1 MSRGRTYHSQGGPYL
16 GGCRFSVN
24 GNHST
29 VSSTENF
36 SHYNSDGNWLRK
48 DNSFHD
54 YSRQLKE
61 YNYPPHYVNP
71 DTAPSLKR
79 RKFSSSTW
87 ENSGEDYRPKA
98 YNNGISTHDINF
110 VLPAPSR
117 PDANAYTSTA
127 GKRDRSEFEVDEV
140 IFLSR
145 DDIERCSPSRKDG
158 IDVLHETYLRYSY
171 CAFLQN
177 LGSRLDLPQTTVG
190 TAMVLCHR
198 FFVRRSHACHDRYL
212 IATATLFLA
221 AKSEET
227 PRPLNDGWFE
237 LYQERVI
244 EAEQLILTT
253 LDFELNVQHP
263 YVPLTSILDKLGLSK
278 SVLVN
283 LALHLISEG
292 LRSSL
297 WLQFKP
303 HQIAAGAAYLAAKYL
318 NMDLASCPNIW
329 MEFQTPPFIL
339 EGIMLSNQFQNGI
352 ETAKL
357 AWARLPSTEDG
368 EGDEVVGVSG
378 NNDGGRVESLDYEVV
393 ENHAYREEQALRGKL
408 YVGYYVGV
416 KWFFALLIGVGTGLA
431 AVFIN
436 ISVENFAGWKFSL
449 TFSVIQKSYVAGFL
463 LYILINLVLVFSSA
477 FIITNFAPAAA
488 GSGIPEIKGYL
499 NGVDTHGI
507 LLFRTL
513 IGKIFGSIGSVG
525 GGLALGK
532 EGPLV
537 HTGACIASLLGQ
549 GGSTKYHLNSR
560 WLQFFNS
567 DRDRRDLV
575 TCGCAAGVAA
585 AFRAPVGGVL
595 FALEEVTS
603 WWRSQ
608 LMWRVFFT
616 SAIVAVVVRT
626 AMGWCK
632 SGKCGHFGSG
642 GFIIWD
648 ISGGQEDYSF
658 EELLPMAVIGVIG
671 GLLGALFNQ
680 LTRYITYWRRNYL
693 HKKGNRFKII
703 EVCLISV
710 ITSVISFGL
719 PLFRKCSPCPE
730 ADPNFPIECPR
741 PPGMY
746 GNYVNFYCGKDKEY
760 NDLATIFFNTQDDA
774 IRNLFS
780 AKTIHEYSAQ
790 SLLTFLVS
798 CILILLPASSVMFYT
813 LAVVTFGTAVP
824 AGQFVPG
831 IMIGSTYGRLVGM
844 FVVSFYKKLNIE
856 EGTYALLGAASFL
869 GGSMRMTVSLC
880 VIMVEIT
887 NNLKLLPLIM
897 LVLLISKAVGDAFN
911 EGLYEE
917 QARLRG
923 IPLLESRPK
932 YEMRKMQ
939 AKEACGNQKV
949 VYFPRVIK
957 VADVV
962 SSLKSNNHNGF
973 PVIDHTRSGETLVIG
988 LVLRSHLLVL
998 LQSKVDFQHSPLP
1011 CDTGGGSLPI
1021 RHNFSEFV
1029 KPASSKGISIHDI
1042 HLGPDDL
1049 EMYIDLA
1056 PFVNR
1061 SPYIVPEDMSL
1072 TKGLYVPS
1080 EEMIPFAQVYN
1091 LFRQLGLR
1099 HIFVVPRA
1107 SRVIGMITRK
1117 DLLIEETEDPATV
1130 ELQSTS
1136 VRDRLH
1142 NRRHGTRNGEVE
1154 TPLLNG
1160 LLAQ

>member
-1 MSRGRTYHSQGGPYL
+1 
-16 GGCRFSVN
+16 
-24 GNHST
+24 
-29 VSSTENF
+29 
-36 SHYNSDGNWLRK
+36 
-48 DNSFHD
+48 
-54 YSRQLKE
+54 
-61 YNYPPHYVNP
+61 
-71 DTAPSLKR
+71 
-79 RKFSSSTW
+79 
-87 ENSGEDYRPKA
+87 
-98 YNNGISTHDINF
+98 
-110 VLPAPSR
+110 
-117 PDANAYTSTA
+117 
-127 GKRDRSEFEVDEV
+127 
-140 IFLSR
+140 
-145 DDIERCSPSRKDG
+145 
-158 IDVLHETYLRYSY
+158 
-171 CAFLQN
+171 
-177 LGSRLDLPQTTVG
+177 
-190 TAMVLCHR
+190 
-198 FFVRRSHACHDRYL
+198 
-212 IATATLFLA
+212 
-221 AKSEET
+221 
-227 PRPLNDGWFE
+227 
-237 LYQERVI
+237 
-244 EAEQLILTT
+244 
-253 LDFELNVQHP
+253 
-263 YVPLTSILDKLGLSK
+263 
-278 SVLVN
+278 
-283 LALHLISEG
+283 
-292 LRSSL
+292 
-297 WLQFKP
+297 
-303 HQIAAGAAYLAAKYL
+303 
-318 NMDLASCPNIW
+318 
-329 MEFQTPPFIL
+329 
-339 EGIMLSNQFQNGI
+339 MLSNQLHNGL

-357 AWARLPSTEDG
+357 LWSRIPNSEDG
-368 EGDEVVGVSG
+368 EV
-378 NNDGGRVESLDYEVV
+378 DGGSLLRNSNGNTVESLDYEVI
-393 ENHAYREEQALRGKL
+393 ENYAYREEQAQRGKL
-408 YVGYYVGV
+408 YVGYYVAV
-416 KWFFALLIGVGTGLA
+416 KWFLALLTGIGTGLA

-436 ISVENFAGWKFSL
+436 ISVENFAGWKFAL
-449 TFSVIQKSYVAGFL
+449 TFSIIQRSYFAGFVI
-463 LYILINLVLVFSSA
+463 YVLINLILVFSSVY
-477 FIITNFAPAAA
+477 IVTHFAPAAA

-499 NGVDTHGI
+499 NGLDIHGI

-549 GGSTKYHLNSR
+549 GGSSKYHLSSR
-560 WLQFFNS
+560 WLQVFKS

-648 ISGGQEDYSF
+648 TSDGQEDYSF

-680 LTRYITYWRRNYL
+680 LTFHITYWRRNYL
-693 HKKGNRFKII
+693 HKKGNRVKII
-703 EVCLISV
+703 EACLISV
-710 ITSVISFGL
+710 ITSAISFGL
-719 PLFRKCSPCPE
+719 PLLRKCNPCPE
-730 ADPNFPIECPR
+730 SDHDSGIECPR

-780 AKTIHEYSAQ
+780 AKTIHEFSAQ
-790 SLLTFLVS
+790 SLLTFL
-798 CILILLPASSVMFYT
+798 VMFYT

-844 FVVSFYKKLNIE
+844 FVVNFYKNLNVE

-911 EGLYEE
+911 EGFYEQ
-917 QARLRG
+917 QARLKG
-923 IPLLESRPK
+923 IALLESRPK
-932 YEMRKMQ
+932 YQMRNMM
-939 AKEACGNQKV
+939 AKEVCRNQKV
-949 VYFPRVIK
+949 VSFPRIVK
-957 VADVV
+957 VADAV
-962 SSLKSNNHNGF
+962 SILQSNLHNGF
-973 PVIDHTRSGETLVIG
+973 PVIDHVRNGETLVIG

-1011 CDTGGGSLPI
+1011 CDPAGVSKSI
-1021 RHNFSEFV
+1021 SEFV
-1029 KPASSKGISIHDI
+1029 KPVSSKGISIEDI
-1042 HLGPDDL
+1042 HLSSDDL

-1056 PFVNR
+1056 PVLNP
-1061 SPYIVPEDMSL
+1061 SPYVVPEDMSL
-1072 TKGLYVPS
+1072 TK
-1080 EEMIPFAQVYN
+1080 VYN

-1107 SRVIGMITRK
+1107 SRVVGMITRE
-1117 DLLIEETEDPATV
+1117 DLLIEDSEDPASV
-1130 ELQSTS
+1130 ELHSTS
-1136 VRDRLH
+1136 VRGHRQYSMIS
-1142 NRRHGTRNGEVE
+1142 RNVDVE
-1154 TPLLNG
+1154 RPLLNG
-1160 LLAQ
+1160 LLLQDHMLG

>member
-1 MSRGRTYHSQGGPYL
+1 
-16 GGCRFSVN
+16 
-24 GNHST
+24 
-29 VSSTENF
+29 
-36 SHYNSDGNWLRK
+36 
-48 DNSFHD
+48 
-54 YSRQLKE
+54 
-61 YNYPPHYVNP
+61 
-71 DTAPSLKR
+71 
-79 RKFSSSTW
+79 
-87 ENSGEDYRPKA
+87 
-98 YNNGISTHDINF
+98 
-110 VLPAPSR
+110 
-117 PDANAYTSTA
+117 
-127 GKRDRSEFEVDEV
+127 
-140 IFLSR
+140 
-145 DDIERCSPSRKDG
+145 
-158 IDVLHETYLRYSY
+158 
-171 CAFLQN
+171 
-177 LGSRLDLPQTTVG
+177 
-190 TAMVLCHR
+190 
-198 FFVRRSHACHDRYL
+198 
-212 IATATLFLA
+212 
-221 AKSEET
+221 
-227 PRPLNDGWFE
+227 
-237 LYQERVI
+237 
-244 EAEQLILTT
+244 
-253 LDFELNVQHP
+253 
-263 YVPLTSILDKLGLSK
+263 
-278 SVLVN
+278 
-283 LALHLISEG
+283 
-292 LRSSL
+292 
-297 WLQFKP
+297 
-303 HQIAAGAAYLAAKYL
+303 
-318 NMDLASCPNIW
+318 
-329 MEFQTPPFIL
+329 
-339 EGIMLSNQFQNGI
+339 MLSNHLQNGI

-357 AWARLPSTEDG
+357 VWSRLPNSEEG
-368 EGDEVVGVSG
+368 EAEEVTY
-378 NNDGGRVESLDYEVV
+378 GRKSEGTSESLDYEVI
-393 ENHAYREEQALRGKL
+393 ENYAYREEQAQRGKL
-408 YVGYYVGV
+408 YVGYYVVV
-416 KWFFALLIGVGTGLA
+416 KWFFALLIGIGTGLA

-436 ISVENFAGWKFSL
+436 IAVENFAGWKFAA
-449 TFSVIQKSYVAGFL
+449 TFSIIQKSYLAGFL
-463 LYILINLVLVFSSA
+463 VYILINLALVFSSV
-477 FIITNFAPAAA
+477 FIVTQFAPAAA

-513 IGKIFGSIGSVG
+513 VGKIFGSIGSVG

-549 GGSTKYHLNSR
+549 GGSTKYHLSSR
-560 WLQFFNS
+560 WLQVFTS

-616 SAIVAVVVRT
+616 SAVVAVVVRT

-648 ISGGQEDYSF
+648 ISGGQDDYSF
-658 EELLPMAVIGVIG
+658 EELLPMAIIGVIG

-680 LTRYITYWRRNYL
+680 LTLYISYWRRTYL
-693 HKKGNRFKII
+693 HKKGNRVKII
-703 EVCLISV
+703 EACLISL
-710 ITSVISFGL
+710 ITSAISFGL
-719 PLFRKCSPCPE
+719 PLLRKCSPCPE
-730 ADPNFPIECPR
+730 AEANSDIECPR

-746 GNYVNFYCGKDKEY
+746 GNYVNFYCSKDKEY

-780 AKTIHEYSAQ
+780 AKTFHEYSAQ
-790 SLLTFLVS
+790 SLLTFL
-798 CILILLPASSVMFYT
+798 VMFYT

-844 FVVSFYKKLNIE
+844 FVVNFYKKLNIE

-869 GGSMRMTVSLC
+869 GGSMRITVSLC

-917 QARLRG
+917 QASLRR
-923 IPLLESRPK
+923 IPLLDSKPK
-932 YEMRKMQ
+932 YQMRKMT
-939 AKEACGNQKV
+939 AKEVCRNQKV
-949 VYFPRVIK
+949 VYFPRVVK

-962 SSLKSNNHNGF
+962 SILRTNKHNGF
-973 PVIDHTRSGETLVIG
+973 PVVEQARNGEAIVIG

-998 LQSKVDFQHSPLP
+998 LQSKLDFQHSPLP
-1011 CDTGGGSLPI
+1011 CDLGGGSIPI

-1029 KPASSKGISIHDI
+1029 KPVSSKGLSIEDI
-1042 HLGPDDL
+1042 HLSSDDL

-1056 PFVNR
+1056 PFLNP

-1072 TKGLYVPS
+1072 TK
-1080 EEMIPFAQVYN
+1080 VYN

-1107 SRVIGMITRK
+1107 SRVIGLITRK
-1117 DLLIEETEDPATV
+1117 DLLVEENEESDTV

-1136 VRDRLH
+1136 VRV
-1142 NRRHGTRNGEVE
+1142 HGPDKRGVARNTDAEQ
-1154 TPLLNG
+1154 PLLDG
-1160 LLAQ
+1160 LLVQR

>member
-1 MSRGRTYHSQGGPYL
+1 ML
-16 GGCRFSVN
+16 N
-24 GNHST
+24 G
-29 VSSTENF
+29 
-36 SHYNSDGNWLRK
+36 
-48 DNSFHD
+48 
-54 YSRQLKE
+54 
-61 YNYPPHYVNP
+61 
-71 DTAPSLKR
+71 
-79 RKFSSSTW
+79 
-87 ENSGEDYRPKA
+87 
-98 YNNGISTHDINF
+98 
-110 VLPAPSR
+110 
-117 PDANAYTSTA
+117 
-127 GKRDRSEFEVDEV
+127 
-140 IFLSR
+140 
-145 DDIERCSPSRKDG
+145 
-158 IDVLHETYLRYSY
+158 
-171 CAFLQN
+171 
-177 LGSRLDLPQTTVG
+177 
-190 TAMVLCHR
+190 M
-198 FFVRRSHACHDRYL
+198 
-212 IATATLFLA
+212 
-221 AKSEET
+221 
-227 PRPLNDGWFE
+227 
-237 LYQERVI
+237 
-244 EAEQLILTT
+244 
-253 LDFELNVQHP
+253 
-263 YVPLTSILDKLGLSK
+263 
-278 SVLVN
+278 
-283 LALHLISEG
+283 
-292 LRSSL
+292 
-297 WLQFKP
+297 
-303 HQIAAGAAYLAAKYL
+303 
-318 NMDLASCPNIW
+318 
-329 MEFQTPPFIL
+329 
-339 EGIMLSNQFQNGI
+339 

-357 AWARLPSTEDG
+357 AWSRLPNSEDG
-368 EGDEVVGVSG
+368 EVDEVGVSKKI
-378 NNDGGRVESLDYEVV
+378 DGSSVESLDYEVI
-393 ENHAYREEQALRGKL
+393 ENHAYREEQAQRGKL
-408 YVGYYVGV
+408 YVGYYVVV
-416 KWFFALLIGVGTGLA
+416 KWFFALLIGIGTGLA

-436 ISVENFAGWKFSL
+436 ISVENFAGWKYSL
-449 TFSVIQKSYVAGFL
+449 TFAIIQKSYIAGFVV
-463 LYILINLVLVFSSA
+463 YVLINLVLVFSSV
-477 FIITNFAPAAA
+477 FIITQFAPAAA

-549 GGSTKYHLNSR
+549 GGSTKYHLSSR

-648 ISGGQEDYSF
+648 ISGVLFSGQEDYSF

-693 HKKGNRFKII
+693 HKKGNRVKII
-703 EVCLISV
+703 EVCLISL

-719 PLFRKCSPCPE
+719 PLFRECTPCPE
-730 ADPNFPIECPR
+730 SDPSSGIECPR

-746 GNYVNFYCGKDKEY
+746 GNYVNFFCGKDNEY

-790 SLLTFLVS
+790 GLLTFL
-798 CILILLPASSVMFYT
+798 
-813 LAVVTFGTAVP
+813 VVTFGTAVP

-932 YEMRKMQ
+932 YEMRKMT
-939 AKEACGNQKV
+939 AKGVCGNRKV
-949 VYFPRVIK
+949 VYLPRVVK
-957 VADVV
+957 VADIVFI
-962 SSLKSNNHNGF
+962 LKSNNHNGF
-973 PVIDHTRSGETLVIG
+973 PVIDHARSGETLVTG
-988 LVLRSHLLVL
+988 LMLRSHLLVL

-1011 CDTGGGSLPI
+1011 NDSRGGSLPI

-1029 KPASSKGISIHDI
+1029 KPVSSKGISIHDI
-1042 HLGPDDL
+1042 NLTPDDL

-1056 PFVNR
+1056 PFVNP
-1061 SPYIVPEDMSL
+1061 SPYIVSEDMSL
-1072 TKGLYVPS
+1072 TK
-1080 EEMIPFAQVYN
+1080 VYN

-1099 HIFVVPRA
+1099 HIFVVPRV

-1117 DLLIEETEDPATV
+1117 DLLIEDNEDSATV

-1136 VRDRLH
+1136 VREHQRSKLSVL
-1142 NRRHGTRNGEVE
+1142 RNADAEI
-1154 TPLLNG
+1154 PLLNG
-1160 LLAQ
+1160 LLAQDHSSS

>member
-1 MSRGRTYHSQGGPYL
+1 MLNGMERAKLAWSRLP
-16 GGCRFSVN
+16 
-24 GNHST
+24 
-29 VSSTENF
+29 
-36 SHYNSDGNWLRK
+36 NSEDG
-48 DNSFHD
+48 
-54 YSRQLKE
+54 
-61 YNYPPHYVNP
+61 
-71 DTAPSLKR
+71 
-79 RKFSSSTW
+79 
-87 ENSGEDYRPKA
+87 
-98 YNNGISTHDINF
+98 
-110 VLPAPSR
+110 
-117 PDANAYTSTA
+117 
-127 GKRDRSEFEVDEV
+127 EVDEV
-140 IFLSR
+140 
-145 DDIERCSPSRKDG
+145 
-158 IDVLHETYLRYSY
+158 
-171 CAFLQN
+171 
-177 LGSRLDLPQTTVG
+177 
-190 TAMVLCHR
+190 
-198 FFVRRSHACHDRYL
+198 
-212 IATATLFLA
+212 
-221 AKSEET
+221 
-227 PRPLNDGWFE
+227 
-237 LYQERVI
+237 
-244 EAEQLILTT
+244 
-253 LDFELNVQHP
+253 
-263 YVPLTSILDKLGLSK
+263 
-278 SVLVN
+278 
-283 LALHLISEG
+283 
-292 LRSSL
+292 
-297 WLQFKP
+297 
-303 HQIAAGAAYLAAKYL
+303 
-318 NMDLASCPNIW
+318 
-329 MEFQTPPFIL
+329 
-339 EGIMLSNQFQNGI
+339 
-352 ETAKL
+352 
-357 AWARLPSTEDG
+357 
-368 EGDEVVGVSG
+368 GVSKKI
-378 NNDGGRVESLDYEVV
+378 DGSSVESLDYEVI
-393 ENHAYREEQALRGKL
+393 ENHAYREEQAQRGKL
-408 YVGYYVGV
+408 YVGYYVVV
-416 KWFFALLIGVGTGLA
+416 KWFFALLIGIGTGLA

-436 ISVENFAGWKFSL
+436 ISVENFAGWKYSL
-449 TFSVIQKSYVAGFL
+449 TFAIIQKSYIAGFVV
-463 LYILINLVLVFSSA
+463 YVLINLVLVFSSV
-477 FIITNFAPAAA
+477 FIITQFAPAAA

-549 GGSTKYHLNSR
+549 GGSTKYHLSSR

-693 HKKGNRFKII
+693 HKKGNRVKII
-703 EVCLISV
+703 EVCLISL

-719 PLFRKCSPCPE
+719 PLFRECTPCPE
-730 ADPNFPIECPR
+730 SDPSSGIECPR

-746 GNYVNFYCGKDKEY
+746 GNYVNFFCGKDNEY

-790 SLLTFLVS
+790 GLLTFL
-798 CILILLPASSVMFYT
+798 VMFYT

-917 QARLRG
+917 QAHLRG

-932 YEMRKMQ
+932 YEMRKMT
-939 AKEACGNQKV
+939 AKGVCGNRKV
-949 VYFPRVIK
+949 VYLPRVVK
-957 VADVV
+957 VADIVFI
-962 SSLKSNNHNGF
+962 LKSNNHNGF
-973 PVIDHTRSGETLVIG
+973 PITQEVEK
-988 LVLRSHLLVL
+988 HLLL
-998 LQSKVDFQHSPLP
+998 D
-1011 CDTGGGSLPI
+1011 
-1021 RHNFSEFV
+1021 
-1029 KPASSKGISIHDI
+1029 
-1042 HLGPDDL
+1042 
-1049 EMYIDLA
+1049 
-1056 PFVNR
+1056 
-1061 SPYIVPEDMSL
+1061 
-1072 TKGLYVPS
+1072 
-1080 EEMIPFAQVYN
+1080 
-1091 LFRQLGLR
+1091 
-1099 HIFVVPRA
+1099 
-1107 SRVIGMITRK
+1107 
-1117 DLLIEETEDPATV
+1117 
-1130 ELQSTS
+1130 
-1136 VRDRLH
+1136 
-1142 NRRHGTRNGEVE
+1142 
-1154 TPLLNG
+1154 
-1160 LLAQ
+1160 

>member
-1 MSRGRTYHSQGGPYL
+1 
-16 GGCRFSVN
+16 
-24 GNHST
+24 
-29 VSSTENF
+29 
-36 SHYNSDGNWLRK
+36 
-48 DNSFHD
+48 
-54 YSRQLKE
+54 
-61 YNYPPHYVNP
+61 
-71 DTAPSLKR
+71 
-79 RKFSSSTW
+79 
-87 ENSGEDYRPKA
+87 
-98 YNNGISTHDINF
+98 
-110 VLPAPSR
+110 
-117 PDANAYTSTA
+117 
-127 GKRDRSEFEVDEV
+127 
-140 IFLSR
+140 
-145 DDIERCSPSRKDG
+145 
-158 IDVLHETYLRYSY
+158 
-171 CAFLQN
+171 
-177 LGSRLDLPQTTVG
+177 
-190 TAMVLCHR
+190 
-198 FFVRRSHACHDRYL
+198 
-212 IATATLFLA
+212 
-221 AKSEET
+221 
-227 PRPLNDGWFE
+227 
-237 LYQERVI
+237 
-244 EAEQLILTT
+244 
-253 LDFELNVQHP
+253 
-263 YVPLTSILDKLGLSK
+263 
-278 SVLVN
+278 
-283 LALHLISEG
+283 
-292 LRSSL
+292 
-297 WLQFKP
+297 
-303 HQIAAGAAYLAAKYL
+303 
-318 NMDLASCPNIW
+318 
-329 MEFQTPPFIL
+329 
-339 EGIMLSNQFQNGI
+339 MLSNHLQNGI
-352 ETAKL
+352 ETARL
-357 AWARLPSTEDG
+357 VWSRLPNSDDEAL
-368 EGDEVVGVSG
+368 DEVGLSKKS
-378 NNDGGRVESLDYEVV
+378 DGSRSESLDYEVI
-393 ENHAYREEQALRGKL
+393 ENNAYREEQAQRGKL
-408 YVGYYVGV
+408 MVGYYVGV
-416 KWFFALLIGVGTGLA
+416 KWFFALLIGIGTGLA

-436 ISVENFAGWKFSL
+436 ISVENFAGWKFQL
-449 TFSVIQKSYVAGFL
+449 TFSIIQKSYVAGFL
-463 LYILINLVLVFSSA
+463 VYILFNLLLVFSSVY
-477 FIITNFAPAAA
+477 IVTQFAPAAA

-549 GGSTKYHLNSR
+549 GGSTKYHLSSR
-560 WLQFFNS
+560 WLQVFKT

-616 SAIVAVVVRT
+616 SAVVAVVVRT

-648 ISGGQEDYSF
+648 ISDGQEDYSF
-658 EELLPMAVIGVIG
+658 EELLPMAIIGVIG

-680 LTRYITYWRRNYL
+680 LTLYITYWRRNYL
-693 HKKGNRFKII
+693 HKKGSRVKMI
-703 EVCLISV
+703 EVCLVSL

-719 PLFRKCSPCPE
+719 PLLRKCSPCPE
-730 ADPNFPIECPR
+730 VELNSSIECPR

-790 SLLTFLVS
+790 SLLTFLV
-798 CILILLPASSVMFYT
+798 MFYS

-844 FVVSFYKKLNIE
+844 FVVNFYKKLNIE

-932 YEMRKMQ
+932 YQMRKMT
-939 AKEACGNQKV
+939 AKEACGNKKV
-949 VYFPRVIK
+949 VYFPRVVK

-962 SSLKSNNHNGF
+962 SILQSNEHNGF
-973 PVIDHTRSGETLVIG
+973 PVIDHTRNGESLVIG
-988 LVLRSHLLVL
+988 LMLRSHLLVL

-1011 CDTGGGSLPI
+1011 SDPRGGGKPI
-1021 RHNFSEFV
+1021 RHNFTEFA
-1029 KPASSKGISIHDI
+1029 KPVSSKGISIDDI
-1042 HLGPDDL
+1042 HLSSDDL

-1056 PFVNR
+1056 PFLNP
-1061 SPYIVPEDMSL
+1061 SPYVVPEDMSL
-1072 TKGLYVPS
+1072 SK
-1080 EEMIPFAQVYN
+1080 VYN

-1099 HIFVVPRA
+1099 HILVVPRA
-1107 SRVIGMITRK
+1107 SRVIGLITRK
-1117 DLLIEETEDPATV
+1117 DLLIEDNENSETV

-1136 VRDRLH
+1136 VRAQRQDRKASVREADAEH
-1142 NRRHGTRNGEVE
+1142 
-1154 TPLLNG
+1154 PLLNG
-1160 LLAQ
+1160 LLVKEYSSS

>member
-1 MSRGRTYHSQGGPYL
+1 
-16 GGCRFSVN
+16 
-24 GNHST
+24 
-29 VSSTENF
+29 
-36 SHYNSDGNWLRK
+36 
-48 DNSFHD
+48 
-54 YSRQLKE
+54 
-61 YNYPPHYVNP
+61 
-71 DTAPSLKR
+71 
-79 RKFSSSTW
+79 
-87 ENSGEDYRPKA
+87 
-98 YNNGISTHDINF
+98 
-110 VLPAPSR
+110 
-117 PDANAYTSTA
+117 
-127 GKRDRSEFEVDEV
+127 
-140 IFLSR
+140 
-145 DDIERCSPSRKDG
+145 
-158 IDVLHETYLRYSY
+158 
-171 CAFLQN
+171 
-177 LGSRLDLPQTTVG
+177 
-190 TAMVLCHR
+190 
-198 FFVRRSHACHDRYL
+198 
-212 IATATLFLA
+212 
-221 AKSEET
+221 
-227 PRPLNDGWFE
+227 
-237 LYQERVI
+237 
-244 EAEQLILTT
+244 
-253 LDFELNVQHP
+253 
-263 YVPLTSILDKLGLSK
+263 
-278 SVLVN
+278 
-283 LALHLISEG
+283 
-292 LRSSL
+292 
-297 WLQFKP
+297 
-303 HQIAAGAAYLAAKYL
+303 
-318 NMDLASCPNIW
+318 
-329 MEFQTPPFIL
+329 
-339 EGIMLSNQFQNGI
+339 MLSNHLQNGM

-357 AWARLPSTEDG
+357 LWSRLPNSDEEP
-368 EGDEVVGVSG
+368 EGAVGVG
-378 NNDGGRVESLDYEVV
+378 HYKKTDGGTVESLDYEVI
-393 ENHAYREEQALRGKL
+393 ENYAYREEQTQRGKL
-408 YVGYYVGV
+408 YMYYSVGV
-416 KWFFALLIGVGTGLA
+416 KWFFALLIGIGTGFA

-436 ISVENFAGWKFSL
+436 ISVENFAGWKYSL
-449 TFSVIQKSYVAGFL
+449 TFNIIQKSYFAGFFIYAFFNL
-463 LYILINLVLVFSSA
+463 ALVLSSVY
-477 FIITNFAPAAA
+477 IITQFAPAAA

-499 NGVDTHGI
+499 NGIDTHGI

-549 GGSTKYHLNSR
+549 GGSTKYHLSSR
-560 WLQFFNS
+560 WLQVFNS
-567 DRDRRDLV
+567 ERDRRDLV

-648 ISGGQEDYSF
+648 VSDGQEDYSF
-658 EELLPMAVIGVIG
+658 MELLPMAVIGVIG

-680 LTRYITYWRRNYL
+680 LTLYITNWRRNYL
-693 HKKGNRFKII
+693 HKKGNRVKII

-710 ITSVISFGL
+710 ITSIISFGL
-719 PLFRKCSPCPE
+719 PLFRKCTSCPE
-730 ADPNFPIECPR
+730 SDMNSGFECPR
-741 PPGMY
+741 APGMY
-746 GNYVNFYCGKDKEY
+746 GNYVNFYCSSKKEY

-780 AKTIHEYSAQ
+780 AKTIHEFSAQ
-790 SLLTFLVS
+790 SLLTFLV
-798 CILILLPASSVMFYT
+798 MFYA

-844 FVVSFYKKLNIE
+844 FVVNFYTKLNIE

-923 IPLLESRPK
+923 IPLLESTPK
-932 YEMRKMQ
+932 YQMRSMT
-939 AKEACGNQKV
+939 AKDACGNQKI
-949 VYFPRVIK
+949 VYFPRVAK
-957 VADVV
+957 VSDVV
-962 SSLKSNNHNGF
+962 SILRSNNHNGF
-973 PVIDHTRSGETLVIG
+973 PVIDHSRNGETLVIG
-988 LVLRSHLLVL
+988 LMLRSHLLVL

-1011 CDTGGGSLPI
+1011 CDLRGGSVPI
-1021 RHNFSEFV
+1021 RHNLSEFV
-1029 KPASSKGISIHDI
+1029 KPVSSKGISIEDI
-1042 HLGPDDL
+1042 HLSRDDL

-1056 PFVNR
+1056 PFVNP

-1072 TKGLYVPS
+1072 SK
-1080 EEMIPFAQVYN
+1080 VYN

-1107 SRVIGMITRK
+1107 ARVIGMITRK
-1117 DLLIEETEDPATV
+1117 DLLIEDNEESAAV

-1136 VRDRLH
+1136 VRGQKHDKRM
-1142 NRRHGTRNGEVE
+1142 RRRNADGEH
-1154 TPLLNG
+1154 PLLDG
-1160 LLAQ
+1160 LLV

>member
-1 MSRGRTYHSQGGPYL
+1 
-16 GGCRFSVN
+16 
-24 GNHST
+24 
-29 VSSTENF
+29 
-36 SHYNSDGNWLRK
+36 
-48 DNSFHD
+48 
-54 YSRQLKE
+54 
-61 YNYPPHYVNP
+61 
-71 DTAPSLKR
+71 
-79 RKFSSSTW
+79 
-87 ENSGEDYRPKA
+87 
-98 YNNGISTHDINF
+98 
-110 VLPAPSR
+110 
-117 PDANAYTSTA
+117 
-127 GKRDRSEFEVDEV
+127 
-140 IFLSR
+140 
-145 DDIERCSPSRKDG
+145 
-158 IDVLHETYLRYSY
+158 
-171 CAFLQN
+171 
-177 LGSRLDLPQTTVG
+177 
-190 TAMVLCHR
+190 
-198 FFVRRSHACHDRYL
+198 
-212 IATATLFLA
+212 
-221 AKSEET
+221 
-227 PRPLNDGWFE
+227 
-237 LYQERVI
+237 
-244 EAEQLILTT
+244 
-253 LDFELNVQHP
+253 
-263 YVPLTSILDKLGLSK
+263 
-278 SVLVN
+278 
-283 LALHLISEG
+283 
-292 LRSSL
+292 
-297 WLQFKP
+297 
-303 HQIAAGAAYLAAKYL
+303 
-318 NMDLASCPNIW
+318 
-329 MEFQTPPFIL
+329 
-339 EGIMLSNQFQNGI
+339 MLSNHLQNGI
-352 ETAKL
+352 ETARL
-357 AWARLPSTEDG
+357 VWSRLPNSDDEAL
-368 EGDEVVGVSG
+368 DEVGLSKKS
-378 NNDGGRVESLDYEVV
+378 DGSRSESLDYEVI
-393 ENHAYREEQALRGKL
+393 ENNAYREEQAQRRKL
-408 YVGYYVGV
+408 MVGYYVGV
-416 KWFFALLIGVGTGLA
+416 KWFFALLIGIGTGLA

-436 ISVENFAGWKFSL
+436 ISVENFAGWKFQL
-449 TFSVIQKSYVAGFL
+449 TFSIIQKSYVAGFL
-463 LYILINLVLVFSSA
+463 VYILFNLLLVFSSVY
-477 FIITNFAPAAA
+477 IVTQFAPAAA

-537 HTGACIASLLGQ
+537 HTGACIASLFGQ
-549 GGSTKYHLNSR
+549 GGSTKYHLSSR
-560 WLQFFNS
+560 WLQVFKS

-616 SAIVAVVVRT
+616 SAVVAVVVRT

-648 ISGGQEDYSF
+648 ISDGQEDYSF
-658 EELLPMAVIGVIG
+658 EELLPMAIIGVIG

-680 LTRYITYWRRNYL
+680 LTIYITYWRRNYL
-693 HKKGNRFKII
+693 HKKGSRVKMI
-703 EVCLISV
+703 EVCLVSL

-719 PLFRKCSPCPE
+719 PLLRKCSPCPE
-730 ADPNFPIECPR
+730 VELNSGIECPR

-746 GNYVNFYCGKDKEY
+746 GNYVNFYCDKDNEY

-790 SLLTFLVS
+790 SLLTFLV
-798 CILILLPASSVMFYT
+798 MFYS
-813 LAVVTFGTAVP
+813 LAVLTFGTAVP

-844 FVVSFYKKLNIE
+844 FVVNFYKKLNIE

-932 YEMRKMQ
+932 YQMRKMT
-939 AKEACGNQKV
+939 AKEACGNKKV
-949 VYFPRVIK
+949 VYFPRVVK

-962 SSLKSNNHNGF
+962 SILRSNEHNGF
-973 PVIDHTRSGETLVIG
+973 PVIDHTRNGESLVIG
-988 LVLRSHLLVL
+988 LMLRSHLLVL

-1011 CDTGGGSLPI
+1011 SDPRGGGKPI
-1021 RHNFSEFV
+1021 RHNFTEFA
-1029 KPASSKGISIHDI
+1029 KPVSSKGISIDDI
-1042 HLGPDDL
+1042 HLSSDDL

-1056 PFVNR
+1056 PFLNP
-1061 SPYIVPEDMSL
+1061 SPYVVPEDMSL
-1072 TKGLYVPS
+1072 SK
-1080 EEMIPFAQVYN
+1080 VYN

-1099 HIFVVPRA
+1099 HILVVPRA
-1107 SRVIGMITRK
+1107 SRVIGLITRK
-1117 DLLIEETEDPATV
+1117 DLLIEDNENSETV

-1136 VRDRLH
+1136 SSTAR
-1142 NRRHGTRNGEVE
+1142 
-1154 TPLLNG
+1154 
-1160 LLAQ
+1160 

>member
-1 MSRGRTYHSQGGPYL
+1 
-16 GGCRFSVN
+16 
-24 GNHST
+24 
-29 VSSTENF
+29 
-36 SHYNSDGNWLRK
+36 
-48 DNSFHD
+48 
-54 YSRQLKE
+54 
-61 YNYPPHYVNP
+61 
-71 DTAPSLKR
+71 
-79 RKFSSSTW
+79 
-87 ENSGEDYRPKA
+87 
-98 YNNGISTHDINF
+98 
-110 VLPAPSR
+110 
-117 PDANAYTSTA
+117 
-127 GKRDRSEFEVDEV
+127 
-140 IFLSR
+140 
-145 DDIERCSPSRKDG
+145 
-158 IDVLHETYLRYSY
+158 
-171 CAFLQN
+171 
-177 LGSRLDLPQTTVG
+177 
-190 TAMVLCHR
+190 
-198 FFVRRSHACHDRYL
+198 
-212 IATATLFLA
+212 
-221 AKSEET
+221 
-227 PRPLNDGWFE
+227 
-237 LYQERVI
+237 
-244 EAEQLILTT
+244 
-253 LDFELNVQHP
+253 
-263 YVPLTSILDKLGLSK
+263 
-278 SVLVN
+278 
-283 LALHLISEG
+283 
-292 LRSSL
+292 
-297 WLQFKP
+297 
-303 HQIAAGAAYLAAKYL
+303 
-318 NMDLASCPNIW
+318 
-329 MEFQTPPFIL
+329 
-339 EGIMLSNQFQNGI
+339 MLSNHLQNGI
-352 ETAKL
+352 ETARL
-357 AWARLPSTEDG
+357 VWSRLPNSDDEAL
-368 EGDEVVGVSG
+368 DEVGLSKKS
-378 NNDGGRVESLDYEVV
+378 DGSRSESLDYEVI
-393 ENHAYREEQALRGKL
+393 ENNAYREEQAQRRKL
-408 YVGYYVGV
+408 MVGYYVGV
-416 KWFFALLIGVGTGLA
+416 KWFFALLIGIGTGLA

-436 ISVENFAGWKFSL
+436 ISVENFAGWKFQL
-449 TFSVIQKSYVAGFL
+449 TFSIIQKSYVAGFL
-463 LYILINLVLVFSSA
+463 VYILFNLLLVFSSVY
-477 FIITNFAPAAA
+477 IVTQFAPAAA

-537 HTGACIASLLGQ
+537 HTGACIASLFGQ
-549 GGSTKYHLNSR
+549 GGSTKYHLSSR
-560 WLQFFNS
+560 WLQVFKS

-616 SAIVAVVVRT
+616 SAVVAVVVRT

-648 ISGGQEDYSF
+648 ISDGQEDYSF
-658 EELLPMAVIGVIG
+658 EELLPMAIIGVIG

-680 LTRYITYWRRNYL
+680 LTIYITYWRRNYL
-693 HKKGNRFKII
+693 HKKGSRVKMI
-703 EVCLISV
+703 EVCLVSL

-719 PLFRKCSPCPE
+719 PLLRKCSPCPE
-730 ADPNFPIECPR
+730 VELNSGIECPR

-746 GNYVNFYCGKDKEY
+746 GNYVNFYCDKDNEY

-790 SLLTFLVS
+790 SLLTFLV
-798 CILILLPASSVMFYT
+798 MFYS
-813 LAVVTFGTAVP
+813 LAVLTFGTAVP

-844 FVVSFYKKLNIE
+844 FVVNFYKKLNIE

-932 YEMRKMQ
+932 YQMRKMT
-939 AKEACGNQKV
+939 AKEACGNKKV
-949 VYFPRVIK
+949 VYFPRVVK

-962 SSLKSNNHNGF
+962 SILRSNEHNGF
-973 PVIDHTRSGETLVIG
+973 PVIDHTRNGESLVIG
-988 LVLRSHLLVL
+988 LMLRSHLLVL

-1011 CDTGGGSLPI
+1011 SDPRGGGKPI
-1021 RHNFSEFV
+1021 RHNFTEFA
-1029 KPASSKGISIHDI
+1029 KPVSSKGISIDDI
-1042 HLGPDDL
+1042 HLSSDDL

-1056 PFVNR
+1056 PFLNP
-1061 SPYIVPEDMSL
+1061 SPYVVPEDMSL
-1072 TKGLYVPS
+1072 SK
-1080 EEMIPFAQVYN
+1080 VYN

-1099 HIFVVPRA
+1099 HILVVPRA
-1107 SRVIGMITRK
+1107 SRVIGLITRK
-1117 DLLIEETEDPATV
+1117 DLLIEDNENSETV

-1136 VRDRLH
+1136 VRSL
-1142 NRRHGTRNGEVE
+1142 
-1154 TPLLNG
+1154 
-1160 LLAQ
+1160 

>member
-1 MSRGRTYHSQGGPYL
+1 
-16 GGCRFSVN
+16 
-24 GNHST
+24 
-29 VSSTENF
+29 
-36 SHYNSDGNWLRK
+36 
-48 DNSFHD
+48 
-54 YSRQLKE
+54 
-61 YNYPPHYVNP
+61 
-71 DTAPSLKR
+71 
-79 RKFSSSTW
+79 
-87 ENSGEDYRPKA
+87 
-98 YNNGISTHDINF
+98 
-110 VLPAPSR
+110 
-117 PDANAYTSTA
+117 
-127 GKRDRSEFEVDEV
+127 
-140 IFLSR
+140 
-145 DDIERCSPSRKDG
+145 
-158 IDVLHETYLRYSY
+158 
-171 CAFLQN
+171 
-177 LGSRLDLPQTTVG
+177 
-190 TAMVLCHR
+190 
-198 FFVRRSHACHDRYL
+198 
-212 IATATLFLA
+212 
-221 AKSEET
+221 
-227 PRPLNDGWFE
+227 
-237 LYQERVI
+237 
-244 EAEQLILTT
+244 
-253 LDFELNVQHP
+253 
-263 YVPLTSILDKLGLSK
+263 
-278 SVLVN
+278 
-283 LALHLISEG
+283 
-292 LRSSL
+292 
-297 WLQFKP
+297 
-303 HQIAAGAAYLAAKYL
+303 
-318 NMDLASCPNIW
+318 
-329 MEFQTPPFIL
+329 
-339 EGIMLSNQFQNGI
+339 MLSNQLHNGL

-357 AWARLPSTEDG
+357 LWSRIPNSEDG
-368 EGDEVVGVSG
+368 EV
-378 NNDGGRVESLDYEVV
+378 DGGSLLRNSNRNTVESLDYEVI
-393 ENHAYREEQALRGKL
+393 ENYAYREEQAQRGKL
-408 YVGYYVGV
+408 YVGYYVAV
-416 KWFFALLIGVGTGLA
+416 KWFLALLTGIGTGLA

-436 ISVENFAGWKFSL
+436 ISVENFAGWKFAL
-449 TFSVIQKSYVAGFL
+449 TFSIIQRSYFAGFVI
-463 LYILINLVLVFSSA
+463 YVLINLILVFSSVY
-477 FIITNFAPAAA
+477 IVTHFAPAAA

-499 NGVDTHGI
+499 NGLDIHGI

-549 GGSTKYHLNSR
+549 GGSSKYHLSSR
-560 WLQFFNS
+560 WLQVFKS

-648 ISGGQEDYSF
+648 TSDGQEDYSF

-680 LTRYITYWRRNYL
+680 LTFHITYWRRNYL
-693 HKKGNRFKII
+693 HKKGNRVKII
-703 EVCLISV
+703 EACLISV
-710 ITSVISFGL
+710 ITSAISFGL
-719 PLFRKCSPCPE
+719 PLLRKCNPCPE
-730 ADPNFPIECPR
+730 SDHDSGIECPR

-780 AKTIHEYSAQ
+780 AKTIHEFSAQ
-790 SLLTFLVS
+790 SLLTFL
-798 CILILLPASSVMFYT
+798 VMFYT

-844 FVVSFYKKLNIE
+844 FVVNFYKNLNVE

-911 EGLYEE
+911 EGFYEQ
-917 QARLRG
+917 QARLKG
-923 IPLLESRPK
+923 IALLESRPK
-932 YEMRKMQ
+932 YQMRNMM
-939 AKEACGNQKV
+939 AKEVCRNQKV
-949 VYFPRVIK
+949 VSFPRIVK
-957 VADVV
+957 VADAV
-962 SSLKSNNHNGF
+962 SILQSNLHNGF
-973 PVIDHTRSGETLVIG
+973 PVIDHVRNGETLVIG

-1011 CDTGGGSLPI
+1011 CDPAGVSKSI

-1029 KPASSKGISIHDI
+1029 KPVSSKGISIEDI
-1042 HLGPDDL
+1042 HLSSDDL

-1056 PFVNR
+1056 PVLNP
-1061 SPYIVPEDMSL
+1061 SPYVVPEDMSL
-1072 TKGLYVPS
+1072 TK
-1080 EEMIPFAQVYN
+1080 VYN

-1107 SRVIGMITRK
+1107 SRVVGMITRE
-1117 DLLIEETEDPATV
+1117 DLLIEDSEDPASV
-1130 ELQSTS
+1130 ELHSTS
-1136 VRDRLH
+1136 
-1142 NRRHGTRNGEVE
+1142 G
-1154 TPLLNG
+1154 
-1160 LLAQ
+1160 ASSI